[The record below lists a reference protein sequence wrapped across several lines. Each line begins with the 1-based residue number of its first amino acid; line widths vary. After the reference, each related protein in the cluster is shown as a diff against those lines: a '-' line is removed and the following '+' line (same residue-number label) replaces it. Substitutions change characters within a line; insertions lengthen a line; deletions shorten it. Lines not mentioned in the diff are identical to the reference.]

1 MISCGSGCLPMSCH
15 HTSAYPV
22 RPKARRTRGTNRPAW
37 RLIVKGSV
45 RDACGSNR
53 RWHTCRDLRA
63 PHVKV
68 LVALARVV
76 RVEARGALSRAA
88 THDVLAVH
96 VARRRRPRRPQPQ
109 EPGQSHHVPHSAP
122 SGAAAGG
129 VLRRTAQT
137 HGLTPAATRCTS
149 SYLVGLSGASSV
161 YGVTPSPKNGG
172 RRDYMFGNWRAATL
186 LGTTVAQT
194 VATRR
199 TCGEGPVGM
208 SLCPAGRWRMR

>member
-109 EPGQSHHVPHSAP
+109 EPGQSHHVPLSAGCSVRRRRRGCFKTDGTDAWLDP
-122 SGAAAGG
+122 PQQSSKYLLTYPQQQGVRQAISSACPGQVRCTASHRLLRTGAGG
-129 VLRRTAQT
+129 TTCSATGGRQRCWGRRWLRRWR
-137 HGLTPAATRCTS
+137 PAA
-149 SYLVGLSGASSV
+149 
-161 YGVTPSPKNGG
+161 
-172 RRDYMFGNWRAATL
+172 RAAK
-186 LGTTVAQT
+186 
-194 VATRR
+194 
-199 TCGEGPVGM
+199 
-208 SLCPAGRWRMR
+208 GR